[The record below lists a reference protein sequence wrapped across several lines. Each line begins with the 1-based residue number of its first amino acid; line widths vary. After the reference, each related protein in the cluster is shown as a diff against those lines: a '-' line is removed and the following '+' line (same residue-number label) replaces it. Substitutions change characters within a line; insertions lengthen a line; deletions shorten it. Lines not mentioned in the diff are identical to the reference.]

1 MKTLLD
7 LIVHEQCDESFF
19 CEMPASLYVINGRSF
34 QFGVH
39 NHVCFPLAGV
49 PLSANTWVVRLLCTI
64 HYQTFNPEVITQL
77 CCPSFDTSLL
87 PQERGGRHMCA
98 QVLLYPLTDYY
109 LPVKPS
115 LLTYDS
121 GIYGVGFSG
130 SCYKLGWDLLGDH
143 RLSLCVRYIKA
154 LGLYQMRAYTCRTGM
169 HPNCSKG
176 NAVIV
181 NLKFLL
187 CHTGA
192 DREPYGKPKQP
203 NSLAAVLQHA
213 DVSGVMHACLR
224 LKRETVMYLPSQVMF
239 CLDHSLYD

>member
-1 MKTLLD
+1 
-7 LIVHEQCDESFF
+7 
-19 CEMPASLYVINGRSF
+19 
-34 QFGVH
+34 
-39 NHVCFPLAGV
+39 
-49 PLSANTWVVRLLCTI
+49 
-64 HYQTFNPEVITQL
+64 
-77 CCPSFDTSLL
+77 
-87 PQERGGRHMCA
+87 
-98 QVLLYPLTDYY
+98 
-109 LPVKPS
+109 
-115 LLTYDS
+115 
-121 GIYGVGFSG
+121 
-130 SCYKLGWDLLGDH
+130 
-143 RLSLCVRYIKA
+143 
-154 LGLYQMRAYTCRTGM
+154 M
-169 HPNCSKG
+169 HQNCSKG